1 MGEGRIFASGKNK
14 DHGVF
19 ELLQDLKESLSFS

>member
-1 MGEGRIFASGKNK
+1 MGEGWIFASGKNK
-14 DHGVF
+14 DQEVL